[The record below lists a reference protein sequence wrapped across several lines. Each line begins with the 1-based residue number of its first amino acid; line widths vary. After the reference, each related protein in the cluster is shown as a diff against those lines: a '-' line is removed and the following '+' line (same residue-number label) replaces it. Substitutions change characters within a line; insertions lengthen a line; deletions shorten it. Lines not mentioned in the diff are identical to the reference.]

1 MDLYR
6 NHRAPLIIAIVLG
19 LSISSVG
26 CNEKGGGKAD
36 TKAKANTEV
45 KAEVS
50 KVVATVNGEPIFQS
64 ELDDYRTARHIPAGD
79 ANDKELL
86 DELVT
91 QKVVYQNAIKE
102 KLDKDPKIAKE
113 LEQMRTRILL
123 SAAVRKAMSDVK
135 ITDQEL
141 HAEYD
146 KLKQGMDSTEYKA
159 SHILVKDEAQA
170 KKIIAQLD
178 KGADFADLAKKY
190 STDPSAKK
198 GGELGWFNTKQM
210 VPQFSQALSQ
220 LEKGSYTKE
229 PVKTRFGW
237 HVIKL
242 EDKRQAEP
250 PAFDDIKAR
259 LERMLKQQKVRDYI
273 QGLKDKADISI
284 KIETNKPEMKK
295 PDDAKEQKG
304 DAQEK
309 EKTETTTSK

>member
-1 MDLYR
+1 MDLYKY
-6 NHRAPLIIAIVLG
+6 HRAPLIIAIVLG
-19 LSISSVG
+19 LSFSSVG

-45 KAEVS
+45 KAKDS

-64 ELDDYRTARHIPAGD
+64 ELDDYRTARHIPPGRAD
-79 ANDKELL
+79 DKKLL
-86 DELVT
+86 DDLVT

-113 LEQMRTRILL
+113 LAQMRTRILL
-123 SAAVRKAMSDVK
+123 SAAVRKAMSDIKV
-135 ITDQEL
+135 TEQEL

-170 KKIIAQLD
+170 KKIIAQLG

-190 STDPSAKK
+190 STDPSSKK
-198 GGELGWFNTKQM
+198 GGELGWFNPKQM

-220 LEKGSYTKE
+220 LEKGSYTKV

-237 HVIKL
+237 HIIKL

-259 LERMLKQQKVRDYI
+259 LERMLKQQKVRDDI

-284 KIETNKPEMKK
+284 KIETNEPEMKK

-309 EKTETTTSK
+309 EKAETTTSK